1 MFIWSAEFSL
11 GARRE
16 VDDLRAA
23 SYGGHCFL
31 ILRWLKGLHTLCCLV
46 TSMASPSSGVG
57 AHTLSKFAVAGRV
70 GDLFRAHADSFLG
83 SEPSVSITTFQRDL
97 YRHLA
102 ALLPHLGAIGSP
114 RLCALLA
121 SGRARRDECFDG
133 AVVSRATKGSG
144 KAPKLAYTLHDVVG
158 LLWDTVAMQI
168 DYHIRAS
175 AGKRQRLRTNNTVFA
190 RNVWPQSDSEFS
202 HAGRILLESCGR
214 DVDDYLQP
222 TCVEDCAR
230 EINTLCA
237 VAFHGDLDV
246 SMVRDHIAPVCSLE
260 LEPSKFLSHIIA
272 RSSIMCELIGEV
284 LSQRLLHYMHRA
296 LFGMDVCQDA
306 ASVMDKMARELV
318 RTRTELNTI
327 KHAVATSD
335 QAMLS
340 VFAESSCIAVDNA
353 RPTCSRA
360 QFGSGRGHARIDLR
374 VSTLEYALKLNIAF
388 KNVPSSIAESQGIF
402 DLATKGLPIA
412 PTAALDAMDKL
423 LSTTTTKSDVSIID
437 SAVDLLTQDRVAKD
451 VYF

>member
-16 VDDLRAA
+16 VDDRHAA

-31 ILRWLKGLHTLCCLV
+31 ILRWLKGLHRLCCLV

-57 AHTLSKFAVAGRV
+57 AHTLSKLTVAGRV

-102 ALLPHLGAIGSP
+102 SLLPHLGAIGAP

-133 AVVSRATKGSG
+133 ADVSRATKGSG
-144 KAPKLAYTLHDVVG
+144 KAPKLAYTIQDVVG

-175 AGKRQRLRTNNTVFA
+175 AGKRQRLSTNNNVFA

-237 VAFHGDLDV
+237 VAFHGDRDL
-246 SMVRDHIAPVCSLE
+246 SMVRDHIAPVCSL
-260 LEPSKFLSHIIA
+260 PP
-272 RSSIMCELIGEV
+272 
-284 LSQRLLHYMHRA
+284 
-296 LFGMDVCQDA
+296 
-306 ASVMDKMARELV
+306 
-318 RTRTELNTI
+318 N
-327 KHAVATSD
+327 
-335 QAMLS
+335 
-340 VFAESSCIAVDNA
+340 SC
-353 RPTCSRA
+353 
-360 QFGSGRGHARIDLR
+360 L
-374 VSTLEYALKLNIAF
+374 TL
-388 KNVPSSIAESQGIF
+388 
-402 DLATKGLPIA
+402 
-412 PTAALDAMDKL
+412 
-423 LSTTTTKSDVSIID
+423 
-437 SAVDLLTQDRVAKD
+437 
-451 VYF
+451 